1 MQCLIRHE
9 RDILCY
15 EYSVRK
21 GKDTWTGD
29 RWGIYT
35 EDWEKWLDWGK
46 GDLPQPGGPSRIN
59 VCWESLQGC
68 SSPAP
73 MRMCEEKWRHY
84 ERVLWGK
91 PLHSKHWTRIER
103 WRNFTHQTKKPNHK
117 KHFKRSIPKG
127 RMPIECGKCG
137 AETFGD
143 TNHALPAVL
152 CWPLNFSHLP
162 HLHEWQFFLL
172 LFNLIFYFLPLLG
185 A

>member
-1 MQCLIRHE
+1 MVPH
-9 RDILCY
+9 
-15 EYSVRK
+15 
-21 GKDTWTGD
+21 
-29 RWGIYT
+29 
-35 EDWEKWLDWGK
+35 
-46 GDLPQPGGPSRIN
+46 RIN
-59 VCWESLQGC
+59 VCWESLRGC

-73 MRMCEEKWRHY
+73 MPMCQEKWRHY

-91 PLHSKHWTRIER
+91 PLHNKHWTRVER
-103 WRNFTHQTKKPNHK
+103 WKKIRNFTQQTKKPNHK

-152 CWPLNFSHLP
+152 CWLWTSHTCP
-162 HLHEWQFFLL
+162 IYVDGKVYFLL

-185 A
+185 ARIGQNKVRNAKELMTLFPKA